1 MATIA
6 VLPQREP
13 ENYDHVI
20 EILDTEGF
28 VSLCGPQGT
37 SIPLSRDLMDVL
49 RQGAEILA
57 RGKAVVVAPQS
68 MQRFG

>member
-1 MATIA
+1 MSSIA

-13 ENYDHVI
+13 ENYDRVA
-20 EILDTEGF
+20 EFLEVSGF
-28 VSLCGPQGT
+28 VSLCGVDGQVV
-37 SIPLSRDLMDVL
+37 PLSRDLVDVL
-49 RQGAEILA
+49 RRGAEILA